1 MSRRHRYAVNVEW
14 TGNLG
19 EGTAG
24 YRSYSRA
31 TKVSG
36 ESKATISGSADPEF
50 RGDPSAWNPEELLVA
65 ALSQCHLLSY
75 LHVCAANDVV
85 VTAYTDSAEG
95 TMAQTE
101 GGAQFTEVMLHP
113 HVRVASKSMVERAER
128 LHVQANAACFI
139 ARSVN
144 FPVLHQA
151 TIHLATSAG
160 GLDPP

>member
-1 MSRRHRYAVNVEW
+1 MSRHHRYAVDVEW

-31 TKVSG
+31 VELSG
-36 ESKATISGSADPEF
+36 ESKAMIAGSADPAF
-50 RGDPSAWNPEELLVA
+50 RGDASAWNPEELLVA

-75 LHVCAANDVV
+75 LHVCAVNDVV

-95 TMAQTE
+95 MMMETS
-101 GGAQFTEVMLHP
+101 GSAQFTEVVLRP
-113 HVRVASKSMVERAER
+113 RVTVAAPSMVGQAER
-128 LHVQANAACFI
+128 LHVDANAACFI

-144 FPVLHQA
+144 FPVQHQPTIEVAA
-151 TIHLATSAG
+151 TGITDL
-160 GLDPP
+160 P

>member
-1 MSRRHRYAVNVEW
+1 MEW

-31 TKVSG
+31 VELSG
-36 ESKATISGSADPEF
+36 ESKAMIAGSADPAF
-50 RGDPSAWNPEELLVA
+50 RGDASAWNPEELLVA

-75 LHVCAANDVV
+75 LHVCAVNDVV

-95 TMAQTE
+95 TMTQVE
-101 GGAQFTEVMLHP
+101 GSARFTEVVLRP
-113 HVRVASKSMVERAER
+113 QVTVASASMVERAER
-128 LHVQANAACFI
+128 LHVEANAACFI

-144 FPVLHQA
+144 FPVLHQPTIRVA
-151 TIHLATSAG
+151 T
-160 GLDPP
+160 